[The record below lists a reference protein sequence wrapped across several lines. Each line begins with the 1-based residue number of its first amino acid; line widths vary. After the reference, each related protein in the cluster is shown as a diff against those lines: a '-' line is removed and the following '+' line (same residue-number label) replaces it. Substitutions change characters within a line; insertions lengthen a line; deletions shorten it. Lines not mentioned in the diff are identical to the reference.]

1 MQVTTGMAPH
11 STMAPPMAAAKD
23 EQKNPIQ
30 VVERMMRLLDV
41 LEKHPEPLGLKQIS
55 QYTGLHPSTASST
68 ASSPAAI
75 ASACGFS
82 SSGIS

>member
-1 MQVTTGMAPH
+1 M
-11 STMAPPMAAAKD
+11 KD

-55 QYTGLHPSTASST
+55 QITGLHPSTAPGT
-68 ASSPAAI
+68 VTL
-75 ASACGFS
+75 
-82 SSGIS
+82 